1 MRNMRNWV
9 VALALATATT
19 LVGVGATPQQ
29 PTPLPPQPPAVA
41 GQGLQVFSTSPIDVD
56 YQSANLRTVL
66 RQLAEIGG
74 VNLVVDPS
82 VSAESTVDLRLS
94 RVPWHQVMDVVL
106 RSGQLAYELEGPVV
120 RVLTLA
126 AQTSERRA
134 RNETAVEGNRV
145 ILSDLPTSRFRLS
158 YADAAEM
165 AKLLADLQ
173 FTSDGRAAI
182 QSEPRT
188 NMLIVQ
194 ASQTDLDQIR
204 ELITDLDRP
213 EPQVEIEAR
222 IVQTLNETSRQIGV
236 RWGVNGES
244 SSALGNT
251 SGLAFPNNGAVQTAT
266 NLTQGGIG
274 NLLPN
279 GASGSAIGL
288 AMGAINGALN
298 IDVALRALETE
309 GALRVISTPRITTQ
323 NNMQAEV
330 TQGVEIPYQV
340 VTTTGGITSTSIQF
354 KDAALKLLV
363 TPKITAANTVIMN
376 IQLENGTPSDIL
388 GAEAAGPSIRTDRAK
403 TSVQVSDGATTVI
416 GGILATTD
424 QSDKERT
431 PGLHRMPLLGW
442 LFKNT
447 ADSNRA
453 QELLI
458 FITPR
463 IIRG

>member
-1 MRNMRNWV
+1 MKNMRNWV
-9 VALALATATT
+9 IGLVLATATT
-19 LVGVGATPQQ
+19 LVAGVGAAPQQ
-29 PTPLPPQPPAVA
+29 PIA
-41 GQGLQVFSTSPIDVD
+41 GTATVTQGLQTFSASPIDVD
-56 YQSANLRTVL
+56 YSSANLRTVL

-82 VSAESTVDLRLS
+82 VDSNAFIDLRLFA
-94 RVPWHQVMDVVL
+94 VPWYQVMEVVL
-106 RSGQLAYELEGPVV
+106 RSGGLTYELDGSVV
-120 RVLTLA
+120 RVLSLDQHKLDLTK
-126 AQTSERRA
+126 
-134 RNETAVEGNRV
+134 RNETREESKKV

-158 YADAAEM
+158 YASAEQI
-165 AKLLADLQ
+165 AGLLEALK
-173 FTSDGRAAI
+173 FTEAGRAAVHF
-182 QSEPRT
+182 EPRT

-194 ASQTDLDQIR
+194 ATQTDLDQIT
-204 ELITDLDRP
+204 ELVADLDRP

-222 IVQTLNETSRQIGV
+222 VVQTLNTSLRDIGV
-236 RWGVNGES
+236 RWGATGRADS
-244 SSALGNT
+244 TIGNT
-251 SGLAFPNNGAVQTAT
+251 TGAAFPNNGAIQAAT
-266 NLTQGGIG
+266 NVGGTSVNQFISD
-274 NLLPN
+274 NEE
-279 GASGSAIGL
+279 GSAIGL

-340 VTTTGGITSTSIQF
+340 VTTTGGISSTSIQF

-363 TPKITAANTVIMN
+363 TPKITAADTVIMA
-376 IQLENGTPSDIL
+376 IELENGTPSAIL
-388 GAEAAGPSIRTDRAK
+388 GPESAGPSIRTDRAR
-403 TSVQVSDGATTVI
+403 TSVQVSDGMTTVI

-424 QSDKERT
+424 DGRTSQT
-431 PGLHRMPLLGW
+431 PGLSRVPLLGW
-442 LFKNT
+442 LFKN
-447 ADSNRA
+447 SYEESRA

>member
-9 VALALATATT
+9 VAVALAAATT
-19 LVGVGATPQQ
+19 LAGLGAAPQQ
-29 PTPLPPQPPAVA
+29 PAAPAPAAVE
-41 GQGLQVFSTSPIDVD
+41 QGLQAFSASPIDVD

-82 VSAESTVDLRLS
+82 VPGDASVDLKLTQ
-94 RVPWHQVMDVVL
+94 VPWYQVMDVVL

-134 RNETAVEGNRV
+134 RNETAVEGKKV

-158 YADAAEM
+158 YADAADM
-165 AKLLADLQ
+165 AKLLTDLKFQ
-173 FTSDGRAAI
+173 ADGRSAI

-194 ASQTDLDQIR
+194 ASQADLDQIR
-204 ELITDLDRP
+204 ELLADLDRP

-222 IVQTLNETSRQIGV
+222 VVQTLNTTIRDIGV
-236 RWGVNGES
+236 RWGASGEAN
-244 SSALGNT
+244 SALGNT
-251 SGLAFPNNGAVQTAT
+251 SNLSFPNNGAVATASNFGDT
-266 NLTQGGIG
+266 SVGD
-274 NLLPN
+274 LLPN
-279 GASGSAIGL
+279 GAAGSAIGL
-288 AMGAINGALN
+288 AMGGINGALN

-323 NNMQAEV
+323 NNMEAEV

-376 IQLENGTPSDIL
+376 IALENGTPSDIL
-388 GAEAAGPSIRTDRAK
+388 GAEAAGPSIRTDRAR
-403 TSVQVSDGATTVI
+403 TSVQVADGATTVI

-424 QSDKERT
+424 QSDRART
-431 PGLHRMPLLGW
+431 PGLSRVPLLGW
-442 LFKNT
+442 LFKNEAET
-447 ADSNRA
+447 SRA

>member
-1 MRNMRNWV
+1 MRNIRNWV
-9 VALALATATT
+9 VAVALAAATT
-19 LVGVGATPQQ
+19 LVGVGAAPQQ
-29 PTPLPPQPPAVA
+29 PAAPTPPVVD
-41 GQGLQVFSTSPIDVD
+41 QGLQGFSASPIDVD

-82 VSAESTVDLRLS
+82 VPSESTVDLKLTQ
-94 RVPWHQVMDVVL
+94 VPWYQVMDVVL

-126 AQTSERRA
+126 SQTAERRA
-134 RNETAVEGNRV
+134 RNETALEGKKV

-158 YADAAEM
+158 YADAADM

-173 FTSDGRAAI
+173 FTADGRAAI

-204 ELITDLDRP
+204 ELIADLDRA

-222 IVQTLNETSRQIGV
+222 VVQTLNTTIRDIGV
-236 RWGVNGES
+236 RWGASGEA

-251 SGLAFPNNGAVQTAT
+251 TGLAFPNNGALSAAT
-266 NLTQGGIG
+266 NFADTSVGD
-274 NLLPN
+274 LLPN
-279 GASGSAIGL
+279 GAAGSAIGL

-323 NNMQAEV
+323 NNMEAEV

-363 TPKITAANTVIMN
+363 TPKITAANTVIMS
-376 IQLENGTPSDIL
+376 IALENGTPSDIL
-388 GAEAAGPSIRTDRAK
+388 GAESAGPSIRTDRAR
-403 TSVQVSDGATTVI
+403 TSVQVADGATTVI

-424 QSDKERT
+424 QSDRART
-431 PGLHRMPLLGW
+431 PGLSRVPLLGW
-442 LFKNT
+442 LFKNEAAT
-447 ADSNRA
+447 NRA

>member
-9 VALALATATT
+9 VAVAIAAATT
-19 LVGVGATPQQ
+19 LVGVGAAPQQ
-29 PTPLPPQPPAVA
+29 PIPTA
-41 GQGLQVFSTSPIDVD
+41 GTQGLQQFSASPIDVD

-74 VNLVVDPS
+74 VNLVVDSSVPS
-82 VSAESTVDLRLS
+82 DASVDLRLS
-94 RVPWHQVMDVVL
+94 QVPWYQVMDVIL
-106 RSGQLAYELEGPVV
+106 RSGGLTYEHEGPVV
-120 RVLTLA
+120 RVLTLTQ
-126 AQTSERRA
+126 QTAERRE
-134 RNETAVEGNRV
+134 RNATAAEASKVV
-145 ILSDLPTSRFRLS
+145 LADLPTARFRLS
-158 YADAAEM
+158 YATAENVAA
-165 AKLLADLQ
+165 LLKQLKYAETDRGAVH
-173 FTSDGRAAI
+173 F
-182 QSEPRT
+182 EPRT

-194 ASQTDLDQIR
+194 ASQSDLDQIR
-204 ELITDLDRP
+204 ELVNDLDRP

-222 IVQTLNETSRQIGV
+222 VVQTLNTTVRNLGV
-236 RWGVNGES
+236 RWGGGGEM

-251 SGLAFPNNGAVQTAT
+251 TNLAFPNNGILETAT
-266 NLTQGGIG
+266 NFGDTAVG

-279 GASGSAIGL
+279 GAAGSAIGL
-288 AMGAINGALN
+288 AMGALNGALN

-323 NNMQAEV
+323 NNMEAEV

-340 VTTTGGITSTSIQF
+340 VTTTGGVTSTSIQF

-376 IQLENGTPSDIL
+376 IALENGTPSDIL
-388 GAEAAGPSIRTDRAK
+388 GSEAAGPSIRTDRAR
-403 TSVQVSDGATTVI
+403 TSVQVADGATTVI

-424 QSDKERT
+424 QSDRSRT
-431 PGLHRMPLLGW
+431 PGLSRVPLLGW
-442 LFKNT
+442 LFKNEAET
-447 ADSNRA
+447 NRA